1 MRSKNK
7 AKYSQA
13 LQKLNEG
20 LNIAENG
27 EDLLLIAKSR
37 YLQADIF
44 LTMGMLDD
52 ALVFINYA
60 EKIQRENN
68 AMLDLGLTLL
78 LKGELYFAQNRHI
91 DASDYYDDA
100 EDLLRENNGQQYLAK
115 VYLAKA
121 KFFLK
126 FNEYKSAI
134 FHLENALPVTNE
146 YEGEFIRASILTTL
160 GEVYF
165 AQKNYNRSELILNE
179 SLKISESD
187 QFPTLRVKA
196 YEILSKIYG
205 NQNDIEKAYAYQNAF
220 YSLRD
225 SINNIDKLKR
235 DIREV
240 EADASAYKDRLNAD
254 LQLQV
259 EEQAKTLKNSKLT
272 TILSSFLL
280 IIISLLAISLYRNN
294 QIKVKTNDLLLMKN
308 VELETAKEEAIKAM
322 QTKAN
327 FLSTVSHELRTPLY
341 AVTGLTHLL
350 LEENPSESQKEHLK
364 SLKFSGD
371 YLLAF
376 INDILQINKIEAKK
390 LNIQNIDF
398 DINKIIK
405 DVISSLTQ
413 TAKENK
419 NTVNCEIDSNIPK
432 QLKGD
437 PLKLSQIFINLV
449 SNGLKFTENGEVKLK
464 ASLVSRTENR
474 ADILFEI
481 IDTGIGISDDMI
493 DNIFESFAQGSIQIN
508 RKYGGT
514 GLGLTIVK
522 NLLELMDSKINVKSE
537 LGKGSTFYFTIPFEI
552 SEQQV
557 SPATSENDKKNSK
570 EYDDIIFKGL
580 HFLVVEDNKINQVI
594 TKKMLL
600 AKDISCDIA
609 EDGYMAIEKA
619 KKEQY
624 AVILMDIHMPGISG
638 LKTTQEIRKFNTE
651 VPIIALTAISLD
663 ENTDDFYAVGC
674 NDVITKPFRPDVF
687 YSKIAK
693 VLTENNSVTQD
704 SIES

>member
-1 MRSKNK
+1 
-7 AKYSQA
+7 
-13 LQKLNEG
+13 
-20 LNIAENG
+20 
-27 EDLLLIAKSR
+27 
-37 YLQADIF
+37 
-44 LTMGMLDD
+44 
-52 ALVFINYA
+52 
-60 EKIQRENN
+60 
-68 AMLDLGLTLL
+68 
-78 LKGELYFAQNRHI
+78 
-91 DASDYYDDA
+91 
-100 EDLLRENNGQQYLAK
+100 
-115 VYLAKA
+115 
-121 KFFLK
+121 
-126 FNEYKSAI
+126 
-134 FHLENALPVTNE
+134 
-146 YEGEFIRASILTTL
+146 
-160 GEVYF
+160 
-165 AQKNYNRSELILNE
+165 
-179 SLKISESD
+179 
-187 QFPTLRVKA
+187 
-196 YEILSKIYG
+196 
-205 NQNDIEKAYAYQNAF
+205 
-220 YSLRD
+220 
-225 SINNIDKLKR
+225 
-235 DIREV
+235 
-240 EADASAYKDRLNAD
+240 
-254 LQLQV
+254 
-259 EEQAKTLKNSKLT
+259 
-272 TILSSFLL
+272 
-280 IIISLLAISLYRNN
+280 
-294 QIKVKTNDLLLMKN
+294 MKN

-522 NLLELMDSKINVKSE
+522 NL
-537 LGKGSTFYFTIPFEI
+537 
-552 SEQQV
+552 
-557 SPATSENDKKNSK
+557 
-570 EYDDIIFKGL
+570 
-580 HFLVVEDNKINQVI
+580 
-594 TKKMLL
+594 
-600 AKDISCDIA
+600 
-609 EDGYMAIEKA
+609 
-619 KKEQY
+619 
-624 AVILMDIHMPGISG
+624 
-638 LKTTQEIRKFNTE
+638 
-651 VPIIALTAISLD
+651 
-663 ENTDDFYAVGC
+663 
-674 NDVITKPFRPDVF
+674 
-687 YSKIAK
+687 
-693 VLTENNSVTQD
+693 
-704 SIES
+704 